1 MTPGRA
7 AAGQVHKPA
16 PVRRQEIVEA
26 TVRVMR
32 RKGMRQTTSRDVAAE
47 AGTSA
52 GLLAHHFESHDH
64 LLVCAFE
71 QVAEQDL
78 DRMRS
83 LLSSQPAAVDRL
95 RVLLEEF
102 SPENRSWQH
111 RVWIDVWGA
120 AAHNDALRRSSRRL
134 NLEWVALVT
143 DVLRTGTADGSFRTP
158 QPDASAWR
166 LLALLDG
173 LSVQLV
179 AGQTDADRDVL
190 LGWVLDAAAAETGVP
205 LDLLLPPVDAGAAGA
220 LVGGDGRV

>member
-7 AAGQVHKPA
+7 AAGQVHTPA
-16 PVRRQEIVEA
+16 PVRRQVIVDG

-47 AGTSA
+47 AGTSS
-52 GLLAHHFESHDH
+52 GLLAHHVESHDH
-64 LLVCAFE
+64 LLVCAVE

-83 LLSSQPAAVDRL
+83 LLSS
-95 RVLLEEF
+95 
-102 SPENRSWQH
+102 
-111 RVWIDVWGA
+111 
-120 AAHNDALRRSSRRL
+120 
-134 NLEWVALVT
+134 
-143 DVLRTGTADGSFRTP
+143 
-158 QPDASAWR
+158 
-166 LLALLDG
+166 
-173 LSVQLV
+173 QLV

-205 LDLLLPPVDAGAAGA
+205 LHLLLPPGDAGAAEA